1 MDEPWNEE
9 SYLAMKT
16 ILSIYVKLWV
26 AILIGD
32 ISAWEQEW
40 SVVINNFYKAVFM
53 HIGYSVREKDNSSWQ
68 DHIHTRKLELDNNVT
83 LVQHI
88 GEDLHFQVLR
98 DPSSED
104 EEAGCAH
111 GLCCSCTEER
121 ISDIST
127 DQEATLH
134 SPGSR

>member
-40 SVVINNFYKAVFM
+40 SVVINTFYKAVFCPFQKKKTKQFSC
-53 HIGYSVREKDNSSWQ
+53 ILATPCEKRIIQAGKIIYILVNSSWT
-68 DHIHTRKLELDNNVT
+68 IT
-83 LVQHI
+83 
-88 GEDLHFQVLR
+88 
-98 DPSSED
+98 
-104 EEAGCAH
+104 
-111 GLCCSCTEER
+111 
-121 ISDIST
+121 
-127 DQEATLH
+127 
-134 SPGSR
+134 